1 VTVKGID
8 DVLVRLARCCN
19 PVPGDAIVG
28 FVTRGRGVSV
38 HREDCPNAKD
48 LVAQHE
54 RIIDVGWDE
63 SHATT
68 YQVEILIEALDRTHL
83 LHEISSV
90 LAETGVNILAANVT
104 TDRHGISTM
113 RFLFELGNM
122 ERLPGLLAEVRAIEG
137 VFDANRMMPQPANGK
152 KKGAK
157 R

>member
-1 VTVKGID
+1 MGCPC
-8 DVLVRLARCCN
+8 RLSPA
-19 PVPGDAIVG
+19 
-28 FVTRGRGVSV
+28 
-38 HREDCPNAKD
+38 
-48 LVAQHE
+48 
-54 RIIDVGWDE
+54 
-63 SHATT
+63 
-68 YQVEILIEALDRTHL
+68 
-83 LHEISSV
+83 SSV